1 MSKIRVLVVD
11 DTAVVRLL
19 LTEMLGSDPL
29 VEVAATAP
37 NGRIALEKLDQVAP
51 DLIVL
56 DVEMPEMDGLQ
67 TLTALRRRGSTLP
80 VIMFSSHTQSG
91 ARIAIEALQLGAS
104 DVVGKPT
111 SGNLLET
118 REALLSRIKALC
130 RRSSE
135 IDASRLRRAAEPVL
149 APPPRPPP
157 PAAGTRVDAVVVAIS
172 TGGPNALTTML
183 PLLPRD
189 LPVPLLVVQH
199 MPPVF
204 TRILAE
210 RLASKSRIGVEE
222 GAAGSAVA
230 PGRAYIA
237 PGDHHLTV
245 ERSATG
251 VRLATNQSGHENSC
265 RPSAD
270 CLFRSAA
277 EAYGEHVLAVVMT
290 GMGQDGLRGCQRI
303 YAAGGQIIIQD
314 EASSVVWGM
323 PGAVA
328 RAGLADAILPLEGI
342 AEEIVRRTRKPGRH
356 GAGDAGPSAGR

>member
-1 MSKIRVLVVD
+1 MNKIRVMVVD

-19 LTEMLGSDPL
+19 LTEMLGSDPH

-37 NGRIALEKLDQVAP
+37 NGRIALEKLEQVAP
-51 DLIVL
+51 DIIIL

-67 TLTALRRRGSTLP
+67 TLTALRRRNATLP
-80 VIMFSSHTQSG
+80 VIMFSSHTQAG

-111 SGNLLET
+111 RGQLLET

-130 RRSSE
+130 YRRGDGDS
-135 IDASRLRRAAEPVL
+135 SRLRHAQQAAP
-149 APPPRPPP
+149 PPPRPAQ
-157 PAAGTRVDAVVVAIS
+157 PAGGLRVDAVVVAIS
-172 TGGPNALTTML
+172 TGGPNALTTVF
-183 PLLPRD
+183 PHLPRD

-222 GAAGSAVA
+222 AAAGNAVV
-230 PGRAYIA
+230 PGRAYLA

-245 ERSATG
+245 ARGQAG
-251 VRLATNQSGHENSC
+251 VRLETNQAAHENSC

-277 EAYGEHVLAVVMT
+277 EVYGEHVLAVVMT

-303 YAAGGQIIIQD
+303 YAGGGQIIIQD

-328 RAGLADAILPLEGI
+328 RAGLADAIVALDDLAG
-342 AEEIVRRTRKPGRH
+342 EIVRRTQGLR
-356 GAGDAGPSAGR
+356 

>member
-1 MSKIRVLVVD
+1 
-11 DTAVVRLL
+11 
-19 LTEMLGSDPL
+19 
-29 VEVAATAP
+29 
-37 NGRIALEKLDQVAP
+37 
-51 DLIVL
+51 
-56 DVEMPEMDGLQ
+56 
-67 TLTALRRRGSTLP
+67 
-80 VIMFSSHTQSG
+80 MFSSHTQAG

-130 RRSSE
+130 SHGTDS
-135 IDASRLRRAAEPVL
+135 SRLRRTATAAAV
-149 APPPRPPP
+149 P
-157 PAAGTRVDAVVVAIS
+157 PARPAPSVGALRVDVVVVAIS
-172 TGGPNALTTML
+172 TGGPNALTALL
-183 PLLPRD
+183 PRLPRD

-210 RLASKSRIGVEE
+210 RLASKSQIGVEE
-222 GAAGSAVA
+222 AAAGAEVA
-230 PGRAYIA
+230 PGRVYIA

-245 ERSATG
+245 ERVPGG
-251 VRLATNQSGHENSC
+251 VRLSTNQAAHENSC

-277 EAYGEHVLAVVMT
+277 EVYGEHVLAVVMT

-303 YAAGGQIIIQD
+303 YAGGGQIIIQD

-328 RAGLADAILPLEGI
+328 KAGLADAILPLDGI
-342 AEEIVRRTRKPGRH
+342 ADEIVRRTRKPKRH
-356 GAGDAGPSAGR
+356 GAGDAGSTPAR

>member
-1 MSKIRVLVVD
+1 MNKLRVMVVD

-51 DLIVL
+51 DIIIL

-67 TLTALRRRGSTLP
+67 TLTALRRRNPALP
-80 VIMFSSHTQSG
+80 VIMFSSHTQAG

-111 SGNLLET
+111 SGQLLET

-130 RRSSE
+130 FLRGEHDS
-135 IDASRLRRAAEPVL
+135 SRLRCGTAVAPV
-149 APPPRPPP
+149 PPPRP
-157 PAAGTRVDAVVVAIS
+157 ARFAVGLRVDAVVIAIS
-172 TGGPNALTTML
+172 TGGPNALAA
-183 PLLPRD
+183 LLPRLPRE
-189 LPVPLLVVQH
+189 LPVPVLVVQH

-210 RLASKSRIGVEE
+210 RLASKCQLGVEE
-222 GAAGSAVA
+222 AAAGAEVVA
-230 PGRAYIA
+230 GRVYVA

-245 ERSATG
+245 ERSASG
-251 VRLATNQSGHENSC
+251 VRLATNQAQHENSC

-270 CLFRSAA
+270 CLFRAAA
-277 EAYGEHVLAVVMT
+277 EVYGEHVLAVVMT

-328 RAGLADAILPLEGI
+328 KAGLADAVLPLDDLAG
-342 AEEIVRRTRKPGRH
+342 EIVRLTRAPRRT
-356 GAGDAGPSAGR
+356 GAAEAAPRLLR